1 MWTLY
6 LTYLEQVKFLKQMPL
21 TIIYTLLLVLTSLNL
36 HISYD
41 TDALDL
47 IAEFQPLISDAVGD

>member
-47 IAEFQPLISDAVGD
+47 NAEFQPLISDAVGY